1 MFGRIECMKQV
12 LLQGELEN
20 AYLGFRLL
28 GTHRKKYEAQAGLGG
43 LAVV

>member
-1 MFGRIECMKQV
+1 MFGRIECMKHV
-12 LLQGELEN
+12 LLLEN